1 MILHLSC
8 VLIIA
13 HVIFSTINNFSKCR
27 MWKLMEH
34 HVHLEK
40 TWLCTANREITCMPL
55 ELPRFEIAWIIPL
68 QPLSVHQATC

>member
-40 TWLCTANREITCMPL
+40 L